1 MSLYNVIVK
10 ITDDNYGCIY
20 MHADNAEEACERT
33 LALYAKWGMRVEIYA
48 ARDVS
53 F

>member
-33 LALYAKWGMRVEIYA
+33 LALYTKWGMCHFEEVVYYGL
-48 ARDVS
+48 
-53 F
+53 